1 MHQVILDI
9 VWDIVLDMVLD
20 IVLDMVL
27 DIVLPKHSSPGYAV
41 GYYLVGHGDI
51 AWVSWYL
58 GSRATGGNSGTCRN
72 IVLREA
78 ARKKFLWAFM

>member
-1 MHQVILDI
+1 VRQV
-9 VWDIVLDMVLD
+9 VLDMVLD

-27 DIVLPKHSSPGYAV
+27 DMVLPKHSSQ
-41 GYYLVGHGDI
+41 VGHGDI